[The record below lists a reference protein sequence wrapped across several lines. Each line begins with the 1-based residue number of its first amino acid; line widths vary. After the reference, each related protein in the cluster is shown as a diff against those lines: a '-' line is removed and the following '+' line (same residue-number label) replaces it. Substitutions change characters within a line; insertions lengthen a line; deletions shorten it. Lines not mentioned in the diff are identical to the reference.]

1 MKKEWKRNLSIIIPH
16 YNTPDLLEKLIRSIP
31 VDKDIQIV
39 VVDDNSSMGLEK
51 LNRVRAEYGQNVE
64 FYINDSYVKG
74 AGACRNIGLKHADG
88 KWLLFADA
96 DDFYVD
102 GMYDIVS
109 AYFESDY
116 DEVFFTPTS
125 IYLDSGKPCNRH
137 EAYEKRINQ
146 YIAKPSRENML
157 RIKLATNAPWAS
169 MIRHSVVYQH
179 NIRFDEV
186 LFFNDI
192 MFMTKVGYHSSKV
205 TVSQQ
210 TIYCVTKSKGSL
222 TTHIEWDA
230 YEIRLQEFLK
240 VCRFIKKKY
249 SKKDFKNLDCTGL
262 GMICMAARQHY
273 GFRKYLYIM
282 NQFFQS
288 RIPLFSWKQL
298 NFDLLKK
305 WAENRSHR
313 KLDSNYYVKQNMQ

>member
-31 VDKDIQIV
+31 ADKDIQIV
-39 VVDDNSSMGLEK
+39 VVDDNSSVELDK
-51 LNRVRAEYGQNVE
+51 LKHVREIYGQIVE
-64 FYINDSYVKG
+64 FYINDSHVKG

-96 DDFYVD
+96 DDFYVE

-109 AYFESDY
+109 AYFELDY

-125 IYLDSGKPCNRH
+125 IYLDSGKLCNRH

-146 YIAKPSRENML
+146 YIAKPSRENLL

-169 MIRHSVVYQH
+169 MIRHSVVYQY

-192 MFMTKVGYHSSKV
+192 MFMTKVGYHSNKV
-205 TVSQQ
+205 AVSQQ
-210 TIYCVTKSKGSL
+210 IIYCVTKNKGSL
-222 TTHIEWDA
+222 TIHIEWDA
-230 YEIRLQEFLK
+230 YKIRLQEFLK

-249 SKKDFKNLDCTGL
+249 SKRDFKNLDCTGL
-262 GMICMAARQHY
+262 GMICMAVRQHY
-273 GFRKYLYIM
+273 GLKKYLYIM
-282 NQFFQS
+282 NQFFRS
-288 RIPLFSWKQL
+288 KIPLFSWRQL

-305 WAENRSHR
+305 WVENRSHR
-313 KLDSNYYVKQNMQ
+313 KLDSNYYVKQKM

>member
-1 MKKEWKRNLSIIIPH
+1 
-16 YNTPDLLEKLIRSIP
+16 
-31 VDKDIQIV
+31 
-39 VVDDNSSMGLEK
+39 
-51 LNRVRAEYGQNVE
+51 
-64 FYINDSYVKG
+64 
-74 AGACRNIGLKHADG
+74 
-88 KWLLFADA
+88 
-96 DDFYVD
+96 
-102 GMYDIVS
+102 
-109 AYFESDY
+109 
-116 DEVFFTPTS
+116 
-125 IYLDSGKPCNRH
+125 
-137 EAYEKRINQ
+137 
-146 YIAKPSRENML
+146 ML

-282 NQFFQS
+282 NQFS
-288 RIPLFSWKQL
+288 RAGFHFFHG
-298 NFDLLKK
+298 N
-305 WAENRSHR
+305 N
-313 KLDSNYYVKQNMQ
+313 

>member
-1 MKKEWKRNLSIIIPH
+1 MMK
-16 YNTPDLLEKLIRSIP
+16 
-31 VDKDIQIV
+31 
-39 VVDDNSSMGLEK
+39 
-51 LNRVRAEYGQNVE
+51 
-64 FYINDSYVKG
+64 F
-74 AGACRNIGLKHADG
+74 
-88 KWLLFADA
+88 
-96 DDFYVD
+96 
-102 GMYDIVS
+102 
-109 AYFESDY
+109 
-116 DEVFFTPTS
+116 FFTPTS

-240 VCRFIKKKY
+240 VCRFIKKKIFQ
-249 SKKDFKNLDCTGL
+249 KGFQKPGL
-262 GMICMAARQHY
+262 YRFGDDMYGSAAA
-273 GFRKYLYIM
+273 LWI
-282 NQFFQS
+282 
-288 RIPLFSWKQL
+288 
-298 NFDLLKK
+298 
-305 WAENRSHR
+305 
-313 KLDSNYYVKQNMQ
+313 

>member
-16 YNTPDLLEKLIRSIP
+16 YNTPDLLEKLICSIP
-31 VDKDIQIV
+31 ADKDIQIV
-39 VVDDNSSMGLEK
+39 VVDDNSSMELDKLKYVREK
-51 LNRVRAEYGQNVE
+51 YGQKVE
-64 FYINDSYVKG
+64 FYVNNSHVKG
-74 AGACRNIGLKHADG
+74 AGSCRNIGLKHADG

-96 DDFYVD
+96 DDFYMD

-116 DEVFFTPTS
+116 DEVFFVPTS

-146 YIAKPSRENML
+146 YIANPNRENML

-169 MIRHSVVYQH
+169 MIRHSIVYQH

-192 MFMTKVGYHSSKV
+192 MFMTKVGYYSNNV
-205 TVSQQ
+205 AISQQ
-210 TIYCVTKSKGSL
+210 IIYCVTKSRGSL
-222 TTHIEWDA
+222 TTHIEWEA

-240 VCRFIKKKY
+240 VCRFIRKKY

-262 GMICMAARQHY
+262 GMICMAVRQHY
-273 GFRKYLYIM
+273 GLRKYLYIM
-282 NQFFQS
+282 NQFF
-288 RIPLFSWKQL
+288 RNKIPLFSWRQL

-313 KLDSNYYVKQNMQ
+313 KLDLNYYVKQNI